1 MVPDIKFSF
10 KELKY
15 SIFYMVLSVVSLS
28 LIAFITFELEYFIGL
43 ELESFLEFLG
53 VLKNNWI
60 ETHGALFLHSIQIL
74 FLITFFAE
82 VKIIISRMTRNWT
95 L

>member
-1 MVPDIKFSF
+1 MLPDIKFSF

-15 SIFYMVLSVVSLS
+15 SIFYMVLSVFSLS
-28 LIAFITFELEYFIGL
+28 LIAFITFELEYFTGI